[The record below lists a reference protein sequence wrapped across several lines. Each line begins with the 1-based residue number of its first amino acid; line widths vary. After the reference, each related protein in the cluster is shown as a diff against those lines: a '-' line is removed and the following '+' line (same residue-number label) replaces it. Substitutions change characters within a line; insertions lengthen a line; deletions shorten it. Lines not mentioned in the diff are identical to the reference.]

1 MPHRLTRRTHPATA
15 FQRAQSTGI
24 VPALVVLALL
34 PAAPIS
40 AQTSTS
46 SPFRL
51 ESFAARNEASVS
63 NLFGGFSL
71 SGYSGILG
79 LRLNGAVAGFE
90 HGGRQRVTET
100 PVRFCSPRTGCRTLI
115 RREAQSGSL
124 FGADAWSA
132 DADLIAEPFRQLP
145 VMRQLLLGFSPYVF
159 TGIGRLTNNA
169 TLATG
174 PDTSRAVWSY
184 GAGVHH
190 DLISRVGLTAE
201 ARVRRRLEDNAF
213 IGNTFR
219 DAVQYRVGL
228 SVGVGGR
235 SRRSNRSAPEVV
247 VVSRGRLPALVP
259 ESAPPTSIP
268 AAPVAPRNRFD
279 TLDPDVLVPRLID
292 AAEALLDTPW
302 REGGAT
308 PGDGFDAGGFVQYVF
323 GQESIRVPRL
333 VRELSTTGMIVS
345 ARAGNLRPGDLLF
358 FSNDGGGADHVA
370 IYVGRDRF
378 VHATASGGGVMYDVL
393 GEGARGIWFAT
404 HLQSVRR
411 IIGARTTVSPPATPY
426 RTPARVPSSRP
437 DNAPKP
443 TGAP

>member
-1 MPHRLTRRTHPATA
+1 MPHQLTRRTHPTPA
-15 FQRAQSTGI
+15 FQRGQSTGL
-24 VPALVVLALL
+24 VPALVAMALL
-34 PAAPIS
+34 PASPAS

-63 NLFGGFSL
+63 NLFGGISL

-90 HGGRQRVTET
+90 PGGRQRVTET
-100 PVRFCSPRTGCRTLI
+100 PVRVCSPSTGCRTLI
-115 RREAQSGSL
+115 RRQAESGSF

-169 TLATG
+169 TAAIG

-190 DLISRVGLTAE
+190 DLVSRVGLTAE

-228 SVGVGGR
+228 SVGVGGGA
-235 SRRSNRSAPEVV
+235 RRSKRSAPEVV
-247 VVSRGRLPALVP
+247 VVSRGRLPALDP
-259 ESAPPTSIP
+259 ET
-268 AAPVAPRNRFD
+268 AAPTFAPSMPAAPRNRFD

-302 REGGAT
+302 REGGTT
-308 PGDGFDAGGFVQYVF
+308 PGAGFDAGGFVQYVF
-323 GQESIRVPRL
+323 AQENIRVPRL
-333 VRELSTTGMIVS
+333 VRDLSTAGVIVS

-358 FSNDGGGADHVA
+358 FSNDGDGVDHVA
-370 IYVGRDRF
+370 IYTGRDRF
-378 VHATASGGGVMYDVL
+378 VHATASGGSVRYDVL
-393 GEGARGIWFAT
+393 GEEARGTWFAA

-411 IIGARTTVSPPATPY
+411 IIGARTTVSPSAMPY
-426 RTPARVPSSRP
+426 RTPARAPSSRP

>member
-1 MPHRLTRRTHPATA
+1 MPHRQPPRRRSITG
-15 FQRAQSTGI
+15 FDGRAKRWTG
-24 VPALVVLALL
+24 PALLALAL
-34 PAAPIS
+34 IPASNAA

-63 NLFGGFSL
+63 SLFGGFSL

-90 HGGRQRVTET
+90 PGGRQRVTET
-100 PVRFCSPRTGCRTLI
+100 PVRVCNPGSGCRTLT
-115 RREAQSGSL
+115 RRVATSDSF

-132 DADLIAEPFRQLP
+132 DADLIAEPFRTLP
-145 VMRQLLLGFSPYVF
+145 VMRQLLLGFSPYAF
-159 TGIGRLTNNA
+159 AGIGRLTNNA
-169 TLATG
+169 TTSLA

-190 DLISRVGLTAE
+190 DLVSRVGLTAE

-213 IGNTFR
+213 IGNAFR

-228 SVGVGGR
+228 SVGVGGG
-235 SRRSNRSAPEVV
+235 SRKSKRSAPEVV
-247 VVSRGRLPALVP
+247 VVSRGRM
-259 ESAPPTSIP
+259 
-268 AAPVAPRNRFD
+268 PV
-279 TLDPDVLVPRLID
+279 LDPDAAAPASTPRMRFDSVDPEVVVPRLID
-292 AAEALLDTPW
+292 AAEALLETPW

-308 PGDGFDAGGFVQYVF
+308 PGAGFDAGGFVQYVF
-323 GQESIRVPRL
+323 AQENIRMPRL
-333 VRELSTTGMIVS
+333 VRDLSTTGVIVS

-358 FSNDGGGADHVA
+358 FSNDGGSADHVA
-370 IYVGRDRF
+370 IYTGRDRF

-393 GEGARGIWFAT
+393 GEGARGIWFAA

-411 IIGARTTVSPPATPY
+411 ILGAQTPASQSATPY
-426 RTPARVPSSRP
+426 RTPIRAPSSRP

>member
-1 MPHRLTRRTHPATA
+1 MPLRLTRRSHPATEV
-15 FQRAQSTGI
+15 RGRDGTRI
-24 VPALVVLALL
+24 VPALVALAILAGS
-34 PAAPIS
+34 PAA
-40 AQTSTS
+40 AQTSAS

-90 HGGRQRVTET
+90 PGGRQRVTET

-115 RREAQSGSL
+115 RRQAESGSF
-124 FGADAWSA
+124 FGADAWTA
-132 DADLIAEPFRQLP
+132 DADLIAEPFRQVP
-145 VMRQLLLGFSPYVF
+145 VMRQLLLGFSPYAF
-159 TGIGRLTNNA
+159 AGIGRLTSNA
-169 TLATG
+169 TSSLGA
-174 PDTSRAVWSY
+174 DTSRAVWSY

-201 ARVRRRLEDNAF
+201 ARVRRRLDDNAF

-228 SVGVGGR
+228 NVGLGGGA
-235 SRRSNRSAPEVV
+235 RRSKRSAPEVV
-247 VVSRGRLPALVP
+247 VVSRGRMPTLAAESPA
-259 ESAPPTSIP
+259 PTSVP
-268 AAPVAPRNRFD
+268 AAQATARTRFES
-279 TLDPDVLVPRLID
+279 LDPDVIVPRLID

-308 PGDGFDAGGFVQYVF
+308 PGAGFDAGGFVQYVF
-323 GQESIRVPRL
+323 AQEDIRVPRL
-333 VRELSTTGMIVS
+333 VRELSTTGVIVS

-370 IYVGRDRF
+370 IYTGRDRF
-378 VHATASGGGVMYDVL
+378 VHATASGGSVMYDVL
-393 GEGARGIWFAT
+393 GEGARGMWFAS

-411 IIGARTTVSPPATPY
+411 IIGARTTVSPSATPY
-426 RTPARVPSSRP
+426 RTPTRSPSSRP